1 LRAAIAASGGQLTR
15 AITVSVFGIEAI
27 SARRRCVVR
36 SMASSSGRKLKQ
48 PYAIFMKDGSPFGIG
63 GLWEN

>member
-1 LRAAIAASGGQLTR
+1 
-15 AITVSVFGIEAI
+15 VSVFGIEAI